1 LTGYGKD
8 VLDFVAFRE
17 QVLDVKSL
25 ESSDRTGKWAI
36 EILDLDQKFKKVKIF
51 DAVTVANDRY
61 NDPYFP
67 QISGLEEWQKYLGS
81 ISYSG
86 SYRSEEVFRNKVYNS
101 CDYLQTHLGRPF

>member
-1 LTGYGKD
+1 LTGYAKD

-17 QVLDVKSL
+17 QVLHVKSL
-25 ESSDRTGKWAI
+25 ESLDRTGKWAI
-36 EILDLDQKFKKVKIF
+36 EILDLDRKSKKVEIF
-51 DAVTVANDRY
+51 DAAIVANDRY

-67 QISGLEEWQKYLGS
+67 QIPGLEEWQKYLGS

-101 CDYLQTHLGRPF
+101 CHYLQTHLSRPF